1 MEATV
6 FIIKIVKI
14 FKLFSLLCVLFLII
28 FIMKKPLI
36 LCEEVK
42 DNEEYVVRVLV

>member
-1 MEATV
+1 MCSFFNNIYYEET
-6 FIIKIVKI
+6 
-14 FKLFSLLCVLFLII
+14 
-28 FIMKKPLI
+28 LI

>member
-1 MEATV
+1 MKATV
-6 FIIKIVKI
+6 FIIKIVKMY
-14 FKLFSLLCVLFLII
+14 KLLNLLCVLFLII

-42 DNEEYVVRVLV
+42 DNEEYVVRVCV